1 MIVSANSN
9 VIFGSSEEHLEGTIN
24 GLENLIIL
32 NSTFVNYYTKKLNL
46 GEKIMINNS
55 NVY

>member
-9 VIFGSSEEHLEGTIN
+9 VIFGSTEEYLEGTIN

-32 NSTFVNYYTKKLNL
+32 NSIFANYYTKKLNL
-46 GEKIMINNS
+46 SEKIMITNS

>member
-46 GEKIMINNS
+46 SEKIMINNS